1 MEGPPDTRPEEGA
14 VEDDIRQEA
23 RQGLH
28 SDQMGLD
35 DPVDQEVQDSHPD
48 IRRDIHREDLQD
60 IADAKVEK
68 DATTRKVDDRNV
80 KTNPTGRRATDS
92 SARTEAEAEVV
103 NATAATPEALAVA
116 ASEEARKVPTPV
128 IQRGLQAVD
137 RQVHAEE
144 SPQHR
149 LHRKRKP
156 KRRSSNLL

>member
-28 SDQMGLD
+28 SDPTGPD

-156 KRRSSNLL
+156 KRKSSNPL